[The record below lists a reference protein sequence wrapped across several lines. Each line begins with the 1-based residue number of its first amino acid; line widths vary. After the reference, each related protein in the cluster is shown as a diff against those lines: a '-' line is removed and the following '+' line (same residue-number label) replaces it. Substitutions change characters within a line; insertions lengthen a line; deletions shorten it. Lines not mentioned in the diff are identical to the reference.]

1 MSIGARGA
9 AFVTAVLLAACSSGG
24 GIPNAP
30 TSSSPSALQYSWH
43 PAGSSMVYPDTPIL
57 FDPWVG
63 TWPNVTLEH
72 AIVTIIGAPTSSTV
86 QLTPTANCV
95 SVSAIGPATFDV
107 VQGNNGL
114 CVLVASAGPEL
125 LPIIADAGYP
135 EGVPFTIDYAGQ
147 SVSRP
152 LETTL
157 GTVLDLSVMLT
168 ILPSH
173 RAPSQLSVTSYGGC
187 VSAPAVLKTNA
198 NPISLLATAIATGSC
213 FLVISNGDT
222 GSDLVQFTIPH

>member
-1 MSIGARGA
+1 MRTARCRAG
-9 AFVTAVLLAACSSGG
+9 FVVALSLTACSSGG
-24 GIPNAP
+24 GTP
-30 TSSSPSALQYSWH
+30 TTPSSSSPSALQYSWH
-43 PAGSSMVYPDTPIL
+43 PAGSSMVYAETPIL

-72 AIVTIIGAPTSSTV
+72 AIVTIAGEPASSTV
-86 QLTPTANCV
+86 ELTPTANCV
-95 SVSAIGPATFDV
+95 AVSAIGPTTFDV
-107 VQGNNGL
+107 VQGNNGS

-125 LPIIADAGYP
+125 APIIADAGYP

-147 SVSRP
+147 PVSRP

-157 GTVLDLSVMLT
+157 GSVLDLSVTLT

-173 RAPSQLSVTSYGGC
+173 RAPSQFLVTPYGGC
-187 VSAPAVLKTNA
+187 VSAPAVLETNA
-198 NPISLLATAIATGSC
+198 NPIPFAVTAIATGSC

-222 GSDLVQFTIPH
+222 GSDLVQFTISQ